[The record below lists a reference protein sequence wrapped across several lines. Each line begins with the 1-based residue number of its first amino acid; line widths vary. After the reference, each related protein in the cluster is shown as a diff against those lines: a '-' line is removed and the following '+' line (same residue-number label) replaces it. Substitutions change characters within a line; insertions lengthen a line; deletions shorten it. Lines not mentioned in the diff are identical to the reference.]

1 MDCRT
6 GLSLLEAYL
15 DNELDRTDARE
26 LEAHI
31 DTCADCSAALS
42 RLDELRRSLRDQALR
57 YAAPQSLRDRIQA
70 TADTSGA
77 LPRRSMPAWTRLA
90 AACVL
95 AFGAGGVSVHLWNSE
110 QSPDTQ
116 EQIARDLFASH
127 WRALAATSPVDVVST
142 DRHTVKPWFQGKL
155 DFSPNVPDLSKEG
168 FVLIGGRLDVMAGR
182 QAAAIIYK
190 RQNHVINLWISSGAG
205 QDRALESRDLNGFHL
220 LRWQSRGVS
229 YWAVSDLNAAELG
242 VFGEMIR
249 SR

>member
-1 MDCRT
+1 MTCEEAEPLLSACLDCELDLIHTLKVEKHLT
-6 GLSLLEAYL
+6 GCDACAGKYRKLEWLRSEIAAVDLDWSAETDLRAMRKKIVRRPTVWRSRPYLTALATAAAMLLAVVFVRSRLPGADDYLDRQVVDNHVRSLLVE
-15 DNELDRTDARE
+15 
-26 LEAHI
+26 
-31 DTCADCSAALS
+31 
-42 RLDELRRSLRDQALR
+42 
-57 YAAPQSLRDRIQA
+57 
-70 TADTSGA
+70 
-77 LPRRSMPAWTRLA
+77 
-90 AACVL
+90 
-95 AFGAGGVSVHLWNSE
+95 HL
-110 QSPDTQ
+110 
-116 EQIARDLFASH
+116 
-127 WRALAATSPVDVVST
+127 VDVPSS

-205 QDRALESRDLNGFHL
+205 QDRAPELRDLNGFHL